1 MVRDPRAYLW
11 DVQQAAEAI
20 NEFIQGLDVA
30 GYIANPLVRAAVER
44 QFEIIGE
51 ALNRLS
57 KVDPDLA
64 RRVPDLPEIV
74 SFRNVLIHGYNNI
87 DHTEVWRIAETLL
100 PNLYTTVSALLIE
113 LVLLSHNATIV
124 NF

>member
-11 DVQQAAEAI
+11 DVQEAAEAI
-20 NEFIQGLDVA
+20 RQFTHGLDAA
-30 GYIANPLVRAAVER
+30 GYAANPLVRAAVER

-64 RRVPDLPEIV
+64 RRVPHLPEIV
-74 SFRNVLIHGYNNI
+74 SFRNVLIHGYAII
-87 DHTEVWRIAETLL
+87 DHMRVWDIAENRL
-100 PNLYTTVSALLIE
+100 PALHKAVSALLTE
-113 LVLLSHNATIV
+113 LGPPDP
-124 NF
+124 